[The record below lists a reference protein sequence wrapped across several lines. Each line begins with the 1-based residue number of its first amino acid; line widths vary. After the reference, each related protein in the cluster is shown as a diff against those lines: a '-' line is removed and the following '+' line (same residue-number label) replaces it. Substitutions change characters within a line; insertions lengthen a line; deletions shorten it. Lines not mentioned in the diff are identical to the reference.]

1 MRHEIT
7 SQFCFSKY
15 GQIIFLLAT
24 LMISSLSFGA
34 TEKILHSFNAWPHG
48 YQPSGGLIADT
59 AGNLY
64 GVVAYG
70 GTYGYGA
77 VYKLT
82 PGSNGYTQTLI
93 YNLGA
98 TTGGNAPLGSVT
110 GPASPVG
117 TLLIDGEGNLYGAA
131 VGGTAGGGFIFEL
144 VVHSNGQ
151 YTEKTLRNFHGEDG
165 FNPNGGFIF
174 DKAGNL
180 YGTTENGGG
189 LGTRSC
195 IDGGCGTVFELSP
208 QANGQW
214 SLTTLYRFTG
224 GSDGSLPN
232 ANLVFDGAGDL
243 YGSTREGGDVGEG
256 LGNGVLFE
264 VSPNASSWTEKVLYA
279 FTGGT
284 DGGEPDN
291 IISDSAGNLYG
302 ATAVGGSSTA
312 CRGYSCGAVFE
323 LSSSGG
329 AWAESVLYSFQD
341 TDGESPAGALTFG
354 KGGTLLGTTV
364 SGGTSGAGTVFQ
376 LTPSNGQWSE
386 SVLWDFTGG
395 KDGWEPFFGVTLG
408 AAGQVFST
416 AIYGGGNTG
425 NGTVIEL
432 TGTQSGLW
440 KETTLDAFVDGSGDG
455 PLVNVI
461 FDSAGNLY
469 GTNSR
474 GGKYGFGSVYEL
486 TPSGNGAWK
495 EQVIYNFLTGS
506 VYNGEAEGS
515 GPSNLIFDG
524 AGNLYGETSTGGSAG
539 FGSVFEL
546 SPVGSSW
553 VGKTLYSF
561 VGGTDGASPQGG
573 LVWDAAGN
581 LYGTTQTGG
590 TGTGCHKAAC
600 GTVFELSA
608 AGSTWTKATL
618 YNFQGGT
625 TDGEDPVA
633 GLIFDKAGNL
643 YGTTEGGG
651 VDGGNNCGIGCGAV
665 FELSPSNGGW
675 KESILHF
682 FTEKGGD
689 GAIPQA
695 GLVLDGAGNLYGTTP
710 TGGLQNETCGIGCG
724 TVYELSSVSGGGW
737 KETVIYE
744 FTQLNGP
751 ADRVAFDREGNLYGT
766 TSSLVFELSPAGGGE
781 WNETTLYT
789 FGPFGSG
796 DGYDPEASLVLDQ
809 AGNLYGTT
817 PDGGSAQG
825 GTVFEIVQ

>member
-1 MRHEIT
+1 M
-7 SQFCFSKY
+7 
-15 GQIIFLLAT
+15 
-24 LMISSLSFGA
+24 
-34 TEKILHSFNAWPHG
+34 
-48 YQPSGGLIADT
+48 
-59 AGNLY
+59 
-64 GVVAYG
+64 
-70 GTYGYGA
+70 
-77 VYKLT
+77 
-82 PGSNGYTQTLI
+82 
-93 YNLGA
+93 
-98 TTGGNAPLGSVT
+98 
-110 GPASPVG
+110 
-117 TLLIDGEGNLYGAA
+117 
-131 VGGTAGGGFIFEL
+131 
-144 VVHSNGQ
+144 
-151 YTEKTLRNFHGEDG
+151 
-165 FNPNGGFIF
+165 
-174 DKAGNL
+174 
-180 YGTTENGGG
+180 
-189 LGTRSC
+189 
-195 IDGGCGTVFELSP
+195 
-208 QANGQW
+208 
-214 SLTTLYRFTG
+214 
-224 GSDGSLPN
+224 
-232 ANLVFDGAGDL
+232 
-243 YGSTREGGDVGEG
+243 
-256 LGNGVLFE
+256 
-264 VSPNASSWTEKVLYA
+264 
-279 FTGGT
+279 
-284 DGGEPDN
+284 
-291 IISDSAGNLYG
+291 
-302 ATAVGGSSTA
+302 
-312 CRGYSCGAVFE
+312 
-323 LSSSGG
+323 
-329 AWAESVLYSFQD
+329 
-341 TDGESPAGALTFG
+341 
-354 KGGTLLGTTV
+354 
-364 SGGTSGAGTVFQ
+364 
-376 LTPSNGQWSE
+376 
-386 SVLWDFTGG
+386 
-395 KDGWEPFFGVTLG
+395 
-408 AAGQVFST
+408 
-416 AIYGGGNTG
+416 
-425 NGTVIEL
+425 
-432 TGTQSGLW
+432 
-440 KETTLDAFVDGSGDG
+440 
-455 PLVNVI
+455 NVI

-515 GPSNLIFDG
+515 GPSNLILMAPEIFMARLLPEAARDLE
-524 AGNLYGETSTGGSAG
+524 AYSSCLRWAA
-539 FGSVFEL
+539 
-546 SPVGSSW
+546 VGWEKLCILSW
-553 VGKTLYSF
+553 VEQT
-561 VGGTDGASPQGG
+561 GASPQGG